1 MAHFPL
7 VAAALAAFALT
18 ASVDAQQNAAPRIFN
33 TAKQK
38 LQRGEQIVGGT
49 VTSSDPD
56 IYCAMANSGFDFLWI
71 EMQHSP
77 LTYQEVARMIW
88 ACRGAPAMP
97 FIRVPDSTPGDIQKA
112 MDIGGL
118 GIIIPLVDSVE
129 EIRSAVEYTMYPPRG
144 KRSLGNGQYGA
155 LYGNDYRQIAN
166 DNVVIV
172 AMIESPA
179 GVAIA
184 DEIASVPGVDV
195 VFAASTDLGSFSGF
209 RQGQPDYEQMVTTI
223 HDATLEAKRR
233 LGGPLAWRDRKDFT
247 FFQAP
252 TESNFIRLGVEAA
265 LKAAPQGQAPIEG
278 AER

>member
-1 MAHFPL
+1 MSRAGL
-7 VAAALAAFALT
+7 VAALTGLVFAASA
-18 ASVDAQQNAAPRIFN
+18 AAQQNAAPRAYN
-33 TAKQK
+33 TAKAK
-38 LQRGEQIVGGT
+38 LARGEQIVGGT
-49 VTSSDPD
+49 VTSPDPD
-56 IYCAMANSGFDFLWI
+56 IYCAMARSGFDYLWI

-88 ACRGAPAMP
+88 ACRDAPAVP

-112 MDIGGL
+112 TDIGAL

-129 EIRSAVEYTMYPPRG
+129 EIRSAVEYTLYPPRG

-155 LYGNDYRQIAN
+155 LYGNDYRQTAN
-166 DNVVIV
+166 DNMVVV

-184 DEIASVPGVDV
+184 DEIAAVPGVDV
-195 VFAASTDLGSFSGF
+195 VFAASTDLGSFSGM
-209 RQGQPDYEQMVTTI
+209 RQGQPDYEAMVTTI
-223 HDATLEAKRR
+223 HDATLEAGRK

-265 LKAAPQGQAPIEG
+265 LKAAPTGQAPIEG